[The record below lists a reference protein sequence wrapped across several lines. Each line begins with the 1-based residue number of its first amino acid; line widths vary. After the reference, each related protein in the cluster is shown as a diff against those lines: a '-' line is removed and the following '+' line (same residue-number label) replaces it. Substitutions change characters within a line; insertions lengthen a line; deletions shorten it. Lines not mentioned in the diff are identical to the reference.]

1 MAGRHA
7 ELTYQDIHCKTEE
20 ASSPLSWTAL
30 QLIFLAVMRHARFEL
45 ERQKRSF
52 LISSEIYRAD
62 TAINKMANRSR
73 DRRRSSTSSRLPRYE
88 AADSDFLFP
97 QAQAPSVEDAEYA
110 ARAERRAAA
119 RAHAGDSSYNTY
131 RPPPS
136 YSYHPSEYGRRSSTY
151 DEYLARDARR
161 TAARAQ
167 ARDSFPLF
175 DAESSSSSGARQ
187 RSPSLASSGHRYA
200 AMRAASNAFESGNYY
215 DCPTRNTSRST
226 TSTPWSRSSS
236 SRYGSRDTLSSS
248 FDRLSLS
255 GSSLPK
261 PAPHRRYSNPF
272 TPRAPPSTYLRS
284 DSDGDSI
291 SRPPSSISSF
301 GRRGSTGGSED
312 SRRSR
317 SMTDDYYGND
327 YPYDYRY

>member
-1 MAGRHA
+1 MV
-7 ELTYQDIHCKTEE
+7 D
-20 ASSPLSWTAL
+20 
-30 QLIFLAVMRHARFEL
+30 
-45 ERQKRSF
+45 RSQ
-52 LISSEIYRAD
+52 
-62 TAINKMANRSR
+62 
-73 DRRRSSTSSRLPRYE
+73 DRRRQSSTSSRLPRYE
-88 AADSDFLFP
+88 AASSDFLFP
-97 QAQAPSVEDAEYA
+97 QAQAPSVGDAEYA

-136 YSYHPSEYGRRSSTY
+136 YTYHPSEFGRRSSTY
-151 DEYLARDARR
+151 EEDLAHDARR

-167 ARDSFPLF
+167 ARDSFPLL
-175 DAESSSSSGARQ
+175 DAESSSSSSARQ

-215 DCPTRNTSRST
+215 DCPTSNTSRST

-236 SRYGSRDTLSSS
+236 SRYGSRDTLLSG

-255 GSSLPK
+255 GSSLSNK
-261 PAPHRRYSNPF
+261 PGPHRRYSNPF

-284 DSDGDSI
+284 DSDGDNI
-291 SRPPSSISSF
+291 SRPPSSIGSF
-301 GRRGSTGGSED
+301 ARRGSTGGSED

-317 SMTDDYYGND
+317 SMTDDHYGND
-327 YPYDYRY
+327 YPYGYRY